1 MSQDLLITLV
11 PYIVPV
17 IIIFA
22 ISIAAAAYQHILRW
36 LPPNQRDMLEYTVSR
51 TVHTIEQVIP
61 GEASTVKKHEAEIRV
76 GEILRTFHVSIPA
89 EVIDSSTEA
98 AVHALA
104 TLSPPINRGPTIG
117 RALEPDA
124 AGGNQATGKMP
135 TVASRFIEAT
145 YGGSLINQ
153 APTMNRGAT
162 VARDLS
168 QGEPQVKAPIADK
181 ATAQVPAV

>member
-1 MSQDLLITLV
+1 MSQGLLITLV

-22 ISIAAAAYQHILRW
+22 TSIAAAAYQHLLRW
-36 LPPNQRDMLEYTVSR
+36 LPPNQRDMLEYAMSR
-51 TVHTIEQVIP
+51 AVHTVEQVIP
-61 GEASTVKKHEAEIRV
+61 GEASTVKKHKAEIRV
-76 GEILRTFHVSIPA
+76 AEILRTFQVSIPA
-89 EVIDSSTEA
+89 EVIDSSIEA

-104 TLSPPINRGPTIG
+104 TLSPSINRGPTVG
-117 RALEPDA
+117 RALAPDA

-153 APTMNRGAT
+153 DAT
-162 VARDLS
+162 LARDLS

-181 ATAQVPAV
+181 AIAQVPAV